1 MSPSAEPSI
10 TRHIVTDVVVSQV
23 PWWSRRLTVLPA
35 PRLTGR
41 LASLEAAARAL
52 VRGAN
57 SDVFISGN
65 PRNALVLG
73 LLKRVTGRRRP
84 LLMMTELRL
93 DDPQPTMIWRAKVA
107 LQRVAYAAADVLCVS
122 ARREIDAY
130 AQRLGLP
137 PARFRFI
144 PWHTNVLE
152 PRSHAATGPYLF
164 AAGRTSRDWP
174 TLAAAA
180 QGLEVPFVV
189 VCSAADARRVP
200 FPPNVTVLTDVPYTR
215 YRELLEGARAV
226 VVPLEDHVYSSGQV
240 VILEAMALGKPLI
253 TARVLGT
260 EDYVVDGVDGLLTV
274 PGDASSLRAAI
285 TRLLAEAGLAERLG
299 AAALA
304 KVTQH
309 HTLDGY
315 VRALA
320 ALAEDLSAG
329 GR

>member
-1 MSPSAEPSI
+1 M
-10 TRHIVTDVVVSQV
+10 
-23 PWWSRRLTVLPA
+23 
-35 PRLTGR
+35 
-41 LASLEAAARAL
+41 ASLEAAARAL

-57 SDVFISGN
+57 ADVLISGN

-107 LQRVAYAAADVLCVS
+107 LQRVAYAAADVLCVG
-122 ARREIDAY
+122 APRDRRLRA
-130 AQRLGLP
+130 APGGLP

-152 PRSHAATGPYLF
+152 PRSHAATGRTCSRRAARAATGRPY
-164 AAGRTSRDWP
+164 
-174 TLAAAA
+174 AAA

-226 VVPLEDHVYSSGQV
+226 VVPLEDHV
-240 VILEAMALGKPLI
+240 LI
-253 TARVLGT
+253 R
-260 EDYVVDGVDGLLTV
+260 
-274 PGDASSLRAAI
+274 
-285 TRLLAEAGLAERLG
+285 
-299 AAALA
+299 
-304 KVTQH
+304 
-309 HTLDGY
+309 
-315 VRALA
+315 
-320 ALAEDLSAG
+320 AG
-329 GR
+329 GDSRSHGPRQAPHHGPRPRHRGTTSPTEWMDS